1 MILVDTSVWVTHF
14 NVGHEVLKERLR
26 EGEVAI
32 HPFVIGELACGNIK
46 NRAEI
51 LSLLA
56 ALPQVEVVALEEYL
70 EFIEANELTGMGLGF
85 VDVHLLASA
94 RLSGVSFWT
103 EDKRLQDAARKLG
116 TAIV

>member
-1 MILVDTSVWVTHF
+1 MILVDTSVWVTHL
-14 NVGHEVLKERLR
+14 NLGHEGLKERLR
-26 EGEVAI
+26 EGEVAV

-46 NRAEI
+46 NRQEV

-56 ALPQVEVVALEEYL
+56 TLPRVEVATLEEL
-70 EFIEANELTGMGLGF
+70 LGFIEENELTGMGLGF

-103 EDKRLQDAARKLG
+103 EDKGLRKAAEKLG
-116 TAIV
+116 MPVG